1 MAGTGLFFTLEGIDG
16 SGKSTQMRLLAAA
29 LRAAGHDVVTTFEPG
44 DTNIGRIVR
53 QAVLELHEPV
63 DPMAELLLFAA
74 DRAQHVKHLI
84 IPAVADGKIV
94 ISDRYADSTRVYQGA
109 ARGFSHETI
118 EQVIELATGGL
129 HPALTL
135 FYDISVEEAMRRTE
149 SRAGSGKELDR
160 LDKEKFK
167 FHEMARAGYLA
178 IAGREPERF
187 VVIDAHA
194 TPGELHVRTM
204 ENVGRFLDNH
214 T

>member
-1 MAGTGLFFTLEGIDG
+1 MAKGLFLTLEGIDG
-16 SGKSTQMRLLAAA
+16 SGKSTQMHLMAEA
-29 LRAAGHDVVTTFEPG
+29 LRGRGHDVITTFEPG

-84 IPAVADGKIV
+84 LPALADGKIV

-109 ARGFSHETI
+109 ARGFDPQII

-129 HPALTL
+129 HPDITL
-135 FYDISVEEAMRRTE
+135 FYDISVEEALRRTQNRV
-149 SRAGSGKELDR
+149 SAGKELDR

-167 FHEMARAGYLA
+167 FHELARDGYLA
-178 IAGREPERF
+178 IAQREPEIF
-187 VVIDAHA
+187 HVIEANT
-194 TPGELHVRTM
+194 TPEELHETTM
-204 ENVGRFLDNH
+204 KILGEFLENR
-214 T
+214 